1 MAAAAKNIRWV
12 LEAKIS
18 VIDPLTSR
26 DDGDAIVAV
35 VDYRILEKCVEAT
48 VDIDPVRVSCQIRRD
63 KIQTGHPCLYV
74 FIESQEARRLI
85 FHGQRPIDS
94 KTVNVCQ
101 VIQDWPPAIFKL
113 QPCTQPPTVW
123 IPSGSTINR
132 AFASDGDIR
141 EAHLVS
147 IRG

>member
-48 VDIDPVRVSCQIRRD
+48 VDIDPVRVSSEVWRVEIH
-63 KIQTGHPCLYV
+63 TGHPRLYV
-74 FIESQEARRLI
+74 FIQSQEPRRCI
-85 FHGQRPIDS
+85 FHGQ
-94 KTVNVCQ
+94 
-101 VIQDWPPAIFKL
+101 
-113 QPCTQPPTVW
+113 
-123 IPSGSTINR
+123 
-132 AFASDGDIR
+132 
-141 EAHLVS
+141 
-147 IRG
+147 